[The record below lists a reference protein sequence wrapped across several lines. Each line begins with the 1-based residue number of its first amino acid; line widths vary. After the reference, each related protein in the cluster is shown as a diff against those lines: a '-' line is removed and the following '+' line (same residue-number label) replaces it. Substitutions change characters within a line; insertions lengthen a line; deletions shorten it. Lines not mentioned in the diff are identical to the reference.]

1 MIEILNKIFFRSNNF
16 RNLNAEFQE
25 LRKKTGIELL
35 FQAIEDYSDQSE
47 IRYVGG
53 CVRKILKN
61 EKVNDIDLA
70 SNLTPEQ
77 VIEVCKKKKVN
88 FMKLD

>member
-1 MIEILNKIFFRSNNF
+1 MIEILNKIFSRSNNF
-16 RNLNAEFQE
+16 GNLSVEFQE

-35 FQAIEDYSDQSE
+35 FKAVESHSDESE

-70 SNLTPEQ
+70 TNLIPDQ
-77 VIEVCKKKKVN
+77 VIEVCKKKILN